1 LQEFVAPPSLNANRE
16 AFFMKFLTVTA
27 IAGAVTLGTS
37 LSAVAKD
44 TTKNIIGG
52 QPISGQ
58 IESING
64 SKITVKTASGETQ
77 NYKISPTIISA
88 LKLEKGSNIVIDGS
102 RLKSGTIKH
111 LDPYTAEVRMDGSD
125 EIKTY
130 VLTRE
135 ARRFL
140 STGDRVIIES
150 GGTRIVRADRY
161 VLSSSELRVESA
173 MVASSAASSSSMA
186 STKVEVQQ
194 ESTATPPPAPVGGGT
209 VEAAPPEPVVGLW

>member
-1 LQEFVAPPSLNANRE
+1 
-16 AFFMKFLTVTA
+16 MKLLTMTA

-37 LSAVAKD
+37 LSALAKD
-44 TTKNIIGG
+44 TTQNIIGG

-58 IESING
+58 IESIDG
-64 SKITVKTASGETQ
+64 SKITVKTSTGETQ
-77 NYKISPTIISA
+77 NYKVSPSIISA
-88 LKLEKGSNIVIDGS
+88 LKLEKGSSIVIDGS

-111 LDPYTAEVRMDGSD
+111 LDPYTAEVRLDGSD

-161 VLSSSELRVESA
+161 MLSSSELRVESA
-173 MVASSAASSSSMA
+173 MVASSAASSSSSVA

-194 ESTATPPPAPVGGGT
+194 ESTTPAPPVGGGT
-209 VEAAPPEPVVGLW
+209 VEPVPASPPEPVPGLW